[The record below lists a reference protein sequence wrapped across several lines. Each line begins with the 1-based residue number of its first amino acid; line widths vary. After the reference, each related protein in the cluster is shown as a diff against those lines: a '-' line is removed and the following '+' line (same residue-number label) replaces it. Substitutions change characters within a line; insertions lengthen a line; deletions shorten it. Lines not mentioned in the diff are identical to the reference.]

1 MRSFPY
7 INFVSLYY
15 ILMESAKN
23 FLLGFN
29 INMNINTSFSQ
40 NISLFTNWVDS
51 TPLPD
56 MIDTVTYDLYESN
69 NPFRDNKFSKKQIKN
84 DNIRHTVNATTAVG
98 AEFFSVYTNPFYL
111 THKIVHLP
119 SMYNNVVDFYKK
131 YTGSSEK

>member
-1 MRSFPY
+1 
-7 INFVSLYY
+7 
-15 ILMESAKN
+15 
-23 FLLGFN
+23 
-29 INMNINTSFSQ
+29 MNVINTSFRQ

-111 THKIVHLP
+111 THKILHLP
-119 SMYNNVVDFYKK
+119 SMYNNVVEFYKK